1 MMYTTVAKM
10 SAHLPSRPSFQKF
23 VRDSGRAGV
32 DDDDLVGIDEVLRVA
47 GLDAALWALRAVDGP
62 PATEKAIKMLGIEYA
77 RSVKHLLID
86 PRIKGT
92 LDVAERHVN
101 GQATDD
107 ELKRAQVHA
116 ELLAVQA
123 NKDDHM
129 TAGASAAWA
138 VWKAVVFIMVDAEEA
153 AADALSS
160 STGQAM
166 EKVRERH
173 TEQLL
178 AMLQRVEDEEWSV
191 GVPGEQESLDLE

>member
-10 SAHLPSRPSFQKF
+10 SAHHPSLPTFQKF

-62 PATEKAIKMLGIEYA
+62 PATAKAIKKLGIEYA
-77 RSVKHLLID
+77 RSVEHLLID

-101 GQATDD
+101 GQATDE
-107 ELKRAQVHA
+107 ELKRAQVQA
-116 ELLAVQA
+116 ELLSVQA

-138 VWKAVVFIMVDAEEA
+138 FWKAVVFIVVDAEGS

-160 STGQAM
+160 STGEALA
-166 EKVRERH
+166 KVRRRH

-178 AMLQRVEDEEWSV
+178 AMLQRVEDVEWSV
-191 GVPGEQESLDLE
+191 GMPAEEDSMDL